1 MLGRRVSDPPPL
13 ELIMSVLQAP
23 RLLATVVGGAVLSLS
38 ALVPVPASASPTPF
52 TEAGSAAVT
61 TTAASE
67 ARVARSSAAF
77 RITVR
82 GWTRTIRRGDQAT
95 IDHCRA
101 ATLWQGPLPGGPG
114 TTWLAGHNHCG
125 FYRWD
130 RMLGVGDRF
139 TVTTPDGRKLRYRVT
154 GRGYVG
160 RHSGTSAGLIHGD
173 ITLQTCR
180 GSGTAFT
187 YARLLGS

>member
-1 MLGRRVSDPPPL
+1 
-13 ELIMSVLQAP
+13 MSVRPLCRILAAILGVAALWTAP
-23 RLLATVVGGAVLSLS
+23 MLS
-38 ALVPVPASASPTPF
+38 APATAAAAPVDSVRTASTTAVPA
-52 TEAGSAAVT
+52 
-61 TTAASE
+61 
-67 ARVARSSAAF
+67 ARTGRTGAY

-82 GWTRTIRRGDQAT
+82 GWTRTIVRGNQST
-95 IDHCRA
+95 IDRCRS
-101 ATLWQGPLPGGPG
+101 ATLWEGPLPGGRG

-130 RMLGVGDRF
+130 RLLHVGDRF
-139 TVTTPDGRKLRYRVT
+139 TVSTASGAILRYVVT

-160 RHSGTSAGLIHGD
+160 RHSGSAGGLIRGD

-187 YARLLGS
+187 YARLVRS